1 MAFGLNTLTDDNT
14 SQLEDKFPR
23 LRVLITGTVRPKWY
37 ADSGND
43 SNDGS
48 SAGQV
53 SFPSGYSK
61 HNTLLLVKPFNP
73 EAQPEVSTYEMRVI
87 YSQFSFVIMAPYNQT
102 SFKSAG
108 ATKVS
113 YALLAVDETSATTQ
127 GYGAELQTED
137 GDIAFSTA
145 DQSFRPEVSGRYTAS
160 QNFGMFNT
168 LSTSPTVFQDN
179 RFHGLQQLG
188 NRNHK
193 AQKDYY
199 GILDG
204 TAQDCGFWQPTQ
216 TDAVNQANNTYY
228 GTGHYRLSPF
238 MAWIYRTNQAAK
250 STAIGLVVNIYNYSS
265 STISG
270 APQTQPFGSDDR
282 GTSIGVIK

>member
-23 LRVLITGTVRPKWY
+23 LRVLITGTVRPKWH
-37 ADSGND
+37 AESGND
-43 SNDGS
+43 SNDGFG
-48 SAGQV
+48 AGQV

-73 EAQPEVSTYEMRVI
+73 EAQPEVTHYEMRVI
-87 YSQFSFVIMAPYNQT
+87 YSQFTFRIMAPYNQT

-145 DQSFRPEVSGRYTAS
+145 DQSFRPESSGRYLS
-160 QNFGMFNT
+160 DQNFGMFNT
-168 LSTSPTVFQDN
+168 LSTSPNISLPHRHAAV
-179 RFHGLQQLG
+179 LQVG

-199 GILDG
+199 GLIDG
-204 TAQDCGFWQPTQ
+204 TAQDCGWWQPTQ
-216 TDAVNQANNTYY
+216 TDAVNQANSNFY
-228 GTGHYRLSPF
+228 GTGSYRLSPF
-238 MAWIYRTNQAAK
+238 MAWIYRTNQSAK
-250 STAIGLVVNIYNYSS
+250 STAIGLVVNIYNFSS

-270 APQTQPFGSDDR
+270 APQTRPFGSPSR
-282 GTSIGVIK
+282 GTAVGMIK

>member
-23 LRVLITGTVRPKWY
+23 LRVLIMGTVRPKWH
-37 ADSGND
+37 AETGND
-43 SNDGS
+43 SNDGIG
-48 SAGQV
+48 AGVV

-73 EAQPEVSTYEMRVI
+73 EAQPEVLTYEMRVI
-87 YSQFSFVIMAPYNQT
+87 YEQFTFTIMAPYNQT
-102 SFKSAG
+102 SFKSTG

-127 GYGAELQTED
+127 GYGAELQTAD

-145 DQSFRPEVSGRYTAS
+145 DQSFRPEVSGRYQAS

-168 LSTSPTVFQDN
+168 LSTSPSIPPN
-179 RFHGLQQLG
+179 LRFEGLQQLG

-199 GILDG
+199 GLLDG
-204 TAQDCGFWQPTQ
+204 TAQDCGFWKPTQ
-216 TDAVNQANNTYY
+216 TDAVNQANSSYY
-228 GTGHYRLSPF
+228 GTGTYRLSPF
-238 MAWIYRTNQAAK
+238 MAWIYRTNQSAK
-250 STAIGLVVNIYNYSS
+250 STAIGLVVNIYHFT
-265 STISG
+265 STTNSG
-270 APQTQPFGSDDR
+270 HPQTRPFGSSSR